1 MTKTR
6 WPVLIFV
13 ALVPLLLAQT
23 PSMPGVIHG
32 VIHVETREVVVDVTV
47 TDSRNVAVRDLE
59 RQDFTV
65 LDEGKPRVI
74 DGFEVIQNQ
83 PVISAMPTTPLH
95 ISATDANGNAA
106 PKSGHNTAIILDEVN
121 SFFEEAAQ
129 ARQNVVDVMSKLP
142 ADERIA
148 LYVIV
153 RRKGLALV
161 QDYTT
166 DREALKSNLAKLY
179 PTGLRIR
186 PGGGDQPV
194 PPYNVQPIS
203 YDDAERMW
211 RENVESARQSL
222 QTLAEQLALVPGRKS
237 IFWVTNAFPPR
248 FIHEDFPESWEKTV
262 AALNEADVAV
272 NTIDS
277 RGLYGGAN
285 QVTGTVASMRYV
297 SDGKGGE
304 VYFNRNFVDGPIAEG
319 IAAARTAYSL
329 RFHLADDER
338 DKRFHAL
345 KVKVDRPGLQ
355 LYNRQGYYAGGSE
368 TPADLVAGK
377 IAGHALEARAA
388 SAGADTLDAAIQ
400 LPYFYTG
407 TNRASVHLSVDLVPA
422 GMTFQKNATGL
433 RGQIEIVGI
442 ASRPDGSEAAR
453 FADTVNVDQEDQE
466 HADSFARA
474 PWHYEHQ
481 FTVPA
486 GSYVFRLEVGAGPN
500 AVGNKEVPL
509 QIEPWSTA
517 SFGIGGI
524 ALSTEAHAV
533 DPAGAAG
540 GPAPAGSLIAGGKEF
555 VPAATNGFRKSERVY
570 FYTEVYEP
578 TLSSSN
584 PSALTMQVRVL
595 DQKTGEVKQDTGMA
609 GVGGYIHPGN
619 PVVPFAT
626 ALPITELPPG
636 SYRLE
641 VRAAHSSGPDVVAR
655 AVDFDVN

>member
-1 MTKTR
+1 VKR
-6 WPVLIFV
+6 FV
-13 ALVPLLLAQT
+13 WLPIVASLPLLNGQ
-23 PSMPGVIHG
+23 VIR
-32 VIHVETREVVVDVTV
+32 VQTREVVVDVTV
-47 TDSRNVAVRDLE
+47 ADSRNVPVRDLE
-59 RQDFTV
+59 KKDFTI

-74 DGFEVIQNQ
+74 DGFEVIQSQ
-83 PVISAMPTTPLH
+83 PPISAMPATPLH
-95 ISATDANGNAA
+95 MAAEVANAANGNAA

-121 SFFEEAAQ
+121 SFFEDAAR
-129 ARQNVVDVMSKLP
+129 ARQDIVNLMAKLP
-142 ADERIA
+142 TDERIA
-148 LYVIV
+148 LYVMV

-166 DREALKSNLAKLY
+166 DREAIKSNLAKLY
-179 PTGLRIR
+179 PTGLRPI
-186 PGGGDQPV
+186 PSFGADQPS
-194 PPYNVQPIS
+194 PPYYRKPENK
-203 YDDAERMW
+203 DEAEMIW
-211 RENVESARQSL
+211 RENVESARTSL

-272 NTIDS
+272 NTVDS
-277 RGLYGGAN
+277 RGLYGGSGPN

-297 SDGKGGE
+297 SDGTGGE
-304 VYFNRNFVDGPIAEG
+304 VFFNRNFVDGPIAEG
-319 IAAARTAYSL
+319 IAASRTTYSL

-338 DKRFHAL
+338 DNKFHAL
-345 KVKVDRPGLQ
+345 KVKVDRSGLQ
-355 LYNRQGYYAGGSE
+355 VYHRQGYYAGGSE
-368 TPADLVAGK
+368 TPPDLVAGK
-377 IAGHALEARAA
+377 IAGQSLETRAA
-388 SAGADTLDAAIQ
+388 SADAGTLDAAVQ

-407 TNRASVHLSVDLVPA
+407 TNRASVHLSLDIVPIGIA
-422 GMTFQKNATGL
+422 FQKSATGL
-433 RGQIEIVGI
+433 RGQIEVVGI

-500 AVGNKEVPL
+500 AVGKKEAPL
-509 QIEPWSTA
+509 QIEPWSSA

-524 ALSTEAHAV
+524 ALSTETHQ
-533 DPAGAAG
+533 AG
-540 GPAPAGSLIAGGKEF
+540 GPAPPGALIAGGKEF

-595 DQKTGEVKQDTGMA
+595 DQRTGEVRQDTGMA
-609 GVGGYIHPGN
+609 GVGGYVHPGN

-626 ALPITELPPG
+626 ALPITQLPPG

-655 AVDFDVN
+655 AIDFDVN